1 MARTHID
8 KRSRLVSAAVG
19 LAYQNG
25 FGATSLTDIAREDG
39 LENAP
44 EAFTVCCPAGTLVKR
59 SFAFRDACAGFRRRR
74 FRREGRVTSWR

>member
-44 EAFTVCCPAGTLVKR
+44 EAFIRMLSGRNFGKALV
-59 SFAFRDACAGFRRRR
+59 R
-74 FRREGRVTSWR
+74 FS